1 MDVLSGLYL
10 SWKSLIQSSDDE
22 EVREDDEGVADDE
35 DDNDDEL
42 IVCFLLQN
50 LGLLSLMLGSLTEN
64 LVLFIENP
72 TS

>member
-1 MDVLSGLYL
+1 M
-10 SWKSLIQSSDDE
+10 
-22 EVREDDEGVADDE
+22 REDDEGVADDE

-50 LGLLSLMLGSLTEN
+50 LGLLSLILGSLTEN